1 MRTTTTLELRPIAE
15 LKPYEHNA
23 RTHSAEQIEK
33 LRASMREFGF
43 VAPVLITADG
53 GVIAGHG
60 RIEAAAL
67 EGFTEAPCVLV
78 DHLTETQR
86 RAYILADNRLAELA
100 AWDMSIVETE
110 LLALQDAGFDVELTG
125 FSSELL
131 AEPVEVQEDDF
142 DAEPPAEPSCKPGQL
157 WALGPH
163 RLYCGDATQPESYQ
177 ILMSGDQAAL
187 LHTDPPYVEDY
198 DGGPNGNRNRIAN
211 DALPETAAIDFL
223 QAAFENIKASLAPG
237 AAFYIW
243 FASGAPG
250 YIFRR
255 ACHLSGLSVRQ
266 SLVWVKNSAT
276 LSRSDYHWQHEAAL
290 AGFRDPANAE
300 ELAYG
305 WKDGAAHTWLSDRK
319 QTTALFFDKPNR
331 SEQHPTMKP
340 VKLCAYLI
348 GNSCPPDGIVL
359 DPFAGSGSTLIAAE
373 QLGRRA
379 RCMELDPGYCDVIIR
394 RWEDL
399 TGGKAELLT

>member
-15 LKPYEHNA
+15 LRPYEHNA

-78 DHLTETQR
+78 EHLTETQR
-86 RAYILADNRLAELA
+86 RAYILTDNR
-100 AWDMSIVETE
+100 
-110 LLALQDAGFDVELTG
+110 
-125 FSSELL
+125 L

-142 DAEPPAEPSCKPGQL
+142 DAEPPAEPPCKPGQL

-163 RLYCGDATQPESYQ
+163 RLYCGDATLPESYQ
-177 ILMSGDQAAL
+177 ILMPGDQASL
-187 LHTDPPYVEDY
+187 LHTDPPYMVDY
-198 DGGPNGNRNRIAN
+198 DGGPKNSRSRIAN
-211 DALPETAAIDFL
+211 DALPEDAAIDFL

-255 ACHLSGLSVRQ
+255 ACHLIGLSVRQ
-266 SLVWVKNSAT
+266 NLVWVKNSAT

-290 AGFRDPANAE
+290 AGFREPANAE

-399 TGGKAELLT
+399 TGCKAELLA

>member
-23 RTHSAEQIEK
+23 RTHSTEQIEK
-33 LRASMREFGF
+33 LRASLREFGF

-67 EGFTEAPCVLV
+67 EGFAEAPCVLV

-100 AWDMSIVETE
+100 AWNMSIVETE
-110 LLALQDAGFDVELTG
+110 LLALQNAGFDLELTG

-142 DAEPPAEPSCKPGQL
+142 DAEPPAEPTCKPGQL
-157 WALGPH
+157 WALGRH

-177 ILMSGDQAAL
+177 ILMTGDQAAL
-187 LHTDPPYVEDY
+187 LHTDPPYMVDY
-198 DGGPNGNRNRIAN
+198 DGGPQNSRSRIAN
-211 DALPETAAIDFL
+211 DALPEDAAIDFL
-223 QAAFENIKASLAPG
+223 QAAFENIKTSLAPG

-255 ACHLSGLSVRQ
+255 ACHLSGLAVRQ

-290 AGFRDPANAE
+290 AGFKEPTDAE
-300 ELAYG
+300 ELGYG
-305 WKDGAAHTWLSDRK
+305 WKEGAAHIWLSDRK

-331 SEQHPTMKP
+331 SELHPTMKP

-348 GNSCPPDGIVL
+348 GNSCPPEGIVL

-379 RCMELDPGYCDVIIR
+379 RCMELDPGYCDVILR

-399 TGGKAELLT
+399 TGSKAELLT

>member
-1 MRTTTTLELRPIAE
+1 MRTTTKLELRPIAE
-15 LKPYEHNA
+15 LRPYEHNA
-23 RTHSAEQIEK
+23 RTHSPEQIEK

-67 EGFTEAPCVLV
+67 EGFAEAPCVLV
-78 DHLTETQR
+78 EHLSETQR

-100 AWDMSIVETE
+100 AWDMAIVEAE
-110 LLALQDAGFDVELTG
+110 LSALQDAGFDIELTG

-131 AEPVEVQEDDF
+131 EEPVEVQEDNF
-142 DAEPPAEPSCKPGQL
+142 DVVPPAEPMCKPGQL
-157 WALGPH
+157 WALGKH
-163 RLYCGDATQPESYQ
+163 RLYCGDATLPESYER
-177 ILMSGDQAAL
+177 LMSGNMAVL
-187 LHTDPPYVEDY
+187 LHTDPPYMVDY
-198 DGGPNGNRNRIAN
+198 GGGPKHKRKKIEN
-211 DALPETAAIDFL
+211 DNLPEDAAIDFL
-223 QAAFENIKASLAPG
+223 CAAFGCIKTHLAAG

-250 YIFRR
+250 YALRR
-255 ACHLSGLSVRQ
+255 ALHLCGIIVRQ
-266 SLVWVKNSAT
+266 SLVWIKNQAT
-276 LSRSDYHWQHEAAL
+276 LCRSDYHWQHETAY
-290 AGFRDPANAE
+290 AGTQDPADAE
-300 ELAYG
+300 EMLYG

-319 QTTALFFDKPNR
+319 QTTALFYDKPLR

-348 GNSCPPDGIVL
+348 GNSCPCAGIVL

-379 RCMELDPGYCDVIIR
+379 YCMELDPGYCDVIIR
-394 RWEDL
+394 RWEAF
-399 TGGKAELLT
+399 TGGRAELVE